1 MGLEIR
7 RIRPIYGANV
17 FALFPIV
24 YAEVKLNEFL
34 NISSKDVPEFVDRL
48 LSFFP
53 GLKKHK
59 CSYDFEGGFVLRL
72 KEGTYLPHIAE
83 HLALEIQ
90 NILGINAK
98 FGKSIWI
105 KDDIYWVAIEYEGE
119 KTASLALRYSLE
131 IVEKLLSGEEIS
143 RDEIESYL
151 NDIKKEYE
159 YERLGPSTRAII
171 EAAKE
176 RWIPVTPVEMDWSM
190 FQLGY
195 GKKAK
200 MISASVTSETSL
212 LSGDIAKDKFMSKKM
227 LMDAGVPVPVGY
239 VVKNP
244 DDAVRAARK
253 IGYPVVVKPLDSHH
267 GRGVIGCIKNDED
280 VRSAYIVARKYS
292 KKVIVEE
299 HLRGDDYRFLVVDG
313 KMVAAARR
321 VPPYIIGDGKRNIKE
336 LVDELNKD
344 PRRGWG
350 HENYL
355 TKVRIGEEEINY
367 LKRQGFN
374 LMDIVPKGEIVYLRR
389 NANLST
395 GGTAEDVTDE
405 ICEEIKLAVERAAK
419 TIGLDVC
426 GVDAI
431 IKDVKKP
438 LGNGNGGI
446 IEINTAPGLRM
457 HIKPTKGKS
466 RDVGGEIIDYLFPH
480 GDGRI
485 PVIAI
490 TGTNGKTSVVKI
502 VGKILENKGYCVGMT
517 TTGGIY
523 ICGKKVVEGDT
534 TGPWSARLV
543 LRDRSVDIAV
553 LECARGGIWRRGLGY
568 DRAYI
573 GCVLNIREDHIGVD
587 GIENLDDI
595 FWIKS
600 VVTEAVL
607 PYGYSIVNAEDIY
620 AERLLERARGKHA
633 LFSTK
638 KNELVEREI
647 KSDGIAVYIENGI
660 VYYEN
665 KERREKVMKVGELTY
680 ALGGY
685 LMANVENSLAA
696 ILIAKLMG
704 IENNIIRDTLFTL
717 EPGSFSGR
725 LNIKEYKG
733 KKIIVD
739 YAHNPDSILK
749 LKDLVDYIK
758 PRETWCVIAIPGDR
772 DDSLLIKDGEA
783 AAWVFNHIL
792 ITAREKDLRGREKN
806 DLLEKISSGAK
817 RVRGRDVNV
826 VQDADDAIR
835 YAIHKAKSGDAVFI
849 LMGFDTVEDVI
860 KKLKMQSY

>member
-7 RIRPIYGANV
+7 RIRVVNGANV

-34 NISSKDVPEFVDRL
+34 NISSKDIPGFVDKI

-59 CSYDFEGGFVLRL
+59 CSYGVEGGFVRRLR
-72 KEGTYLPHIAE
+72 EGTYLPHIAE

-90 NILGINAK
+90 NIIGINAK

-105 KDDIYWVAIEYEGE
+105 KDDIYWVAVEYEGE

-176 RWIPVTPVEMDWSM
+176 RLIPVTPVEMDWSM

-212 LSGDIAKDKFMSKKM
+212 LASDVAKDKFMSKKM

-267 GRGVIGCIKNDED
+267 GKGVIGCIKNDED
-280 VRSAYIVARKYS
+280 VRGAYIVARKYS
-292 KKVIVEE
+292 NKVIVEE
-299 HLRGDDYRFLVVDG
+299 HLRGDDHRFLVVNG

-321 VPPYIIGDGKRNIKE
+321 VPPYILGDGKRTVKE
-336 LVDELNKD
+336 LVDELNNN
-344 PRRGWG
+344 PLRGWG

-367 LKRQGFN
+367 LKQQGFI
-374 LMDIVPKGEIVYLRR
+374 LTDIVPKGEIVYLRR

-395 GGTAEDVTDE
+395 GGMAEDVTDE
-405 ICEEIKLAVERAAK
+405 ICEEIKMAVERAAK
-419 TIGLDVC
+419 AIGLDVC

-431 IKDVKKP
+431 IKDIKRP

-457 HIKPTKGKS
+457 HIKPTKGKG
-466 RDVGGEIIDYLFPH
+466 RNVGMDIINHLFPS
-480 GDGRI
+480 DNGRI

-502 VGKILENKGYCVGMT
+502 VEKILENKGYCVGMT

-543 LRDRSVDIAV
+543 LRDRDVDVAV

-607 PYGYSIVNAEDIY
+607 PYGYSVVNAEDTY
-620 AERLLERARGKHA
+620 AEKLLERARGRHA
-633 LFSTK
+633 VFSMK
-638 KNELVEREI
+638 KNDIVERELRN
-647 KSDGIAVYIENGI
+647 GGTGVYTENGVI
-660 VYYEN
+660 YYEA
-665 KERREKVMKVGELTY
+665 KEKKEKIMKVEEVKY
-680 ALGGY
+680 ALGGN
-685 LMANVENSLAA
+685 LRANLENSLAA
-696 ILIAKLMG
+696 ILITKLMDVDNET
-704 IENNIIRDTLFTL
+704 IKNTLSSL
-717 EPGSFSGR
+717 APGAFSGR
-725 LNIKEYKG
+725 LNIREYKG

-739 YAHNPDSILK
+739 YAHNPDAILK
-749 LKDLVDYIK
+749 LRDLVDFIK
-758 PRETWCVIAIPGDR
+758 PKETWCVIAIPGDR
-772 DDSLLIKDGEA
+772 DDELLMEDGEA
-783 AAWVFNHIL
+783 AAQVFGHIL
-792 ITAREKDLRGREKN
+792 ITAREKDLRGRKKE
-806 DLLEKISSGAK
+806 DLLQKILDGAK
-817 RVRGRDVNV
+817 RVKGKDVRVMQN
-826 VQDADDAIR
+826 ADNAINYALNKSKEGDAI
-835 YAIHKAKSGDAVFI
+835 FI
-849 LMGFDTVEDVI
+849 LMG
-860 KKLKMQSY
+860 LKSVDEIL

>member
-1 MGLEIR
+1 MGIEIR
-7 RIRPIYGANV
+7 RIRTIYGANV
-17 FALFPIV
+17 FALYPVV
-24 YAEVKLNEFL
+24 YVEVKLNEFL
-34 NISSKDVPEFVDRL
+34 NISSKDVPGFNEKL

-53 GLKKHK
+53 GLKKHR

-72 KEGTYLPHIAE
+72 KEGTYLPHISE
-83 HLALEIQ
+83 HVAIEIQ
-90 NILGINAK
+90 NILGINVR

-119 KTASLALRYSLE
+119 KTASMALRYSFE
-131 IVEKLLSGEEIS
+131 IVEKLLSRKEVTRE
-143 RDEIESYL
+143 EIESYL
-151 NDIKKEYE
+151 NDVRKEYE
-159 YERLGPSTRAII
+159 YEKLGPSTRSII
-171 EAAKE
+171 EAARK
-176 RWIPVTPVEMDWSM
+176 RKIPVTPIEMEWSM

-200 MISASVTSETSL
+200 RISASVTSETSL
-212 LSGDIAKDKFMSKKM
+212 LSGDIAKDKYMSKKI
-227 LMDAGVPVPVGY
+227 LMDSGIPVPVGY

-244 DDAVRAARK
+244 DEAVEIARK

-267 GRGVIGCIKNDED
+267 GKGVLGCIKNDEE
-280 VRSAYIVARKYS
+280 VRMAYNVARRYS
-292 KKVIVEE
+292 RDVMVEK
-299 HLRGDDYRFLVVDG
+299 HLQGGDYRFLVVNG

-321 VPPYIIGDGKRNIKE
+321 IPPYIVGDGKRNIKE

-355 TKVRIGEEEINY
+355 TKVKIGEEEISY
-367 LKRQGFN
+367 LKQQGFN
-374 LMDIVPKGEIVYLRR
+374 LMDIVPEGEIVYLRR

-405 ICEEIKLAVERAAK
+405 VCEDIKMCVERAAK
-419 TIGLDVC
+419 AIGLDVC

-431 IKDVKKP
+431 IKDIKKP

-457 HIKPTKGKS
+457 HIKPTKGKG
-466 RDVGGEIIDYLFPH
+466 RDVGSDIVNDLFPND
-480 GDGRI
+480 DGRI

-502 VGKILENKGYCVGMT
+502 LGKILKEKGYTVGMT

-523 ICGKKVVEGDT
+523 VDGKRIVKGDT
-534 TGPWSARLV
+534 TGPWSARVILKD
-543 LRDRSVDIAV
+543 RDADVAV

-607 PYGYSIVNAEDIY
+607 PEGYSVVNGEDKY
-620 AERLLERARGKHA
+620 AEKLLNRARGKHA
-633 LFSTK
+633 VFSTR
-638 KNELVEREI
+638 KNSLVEKEI
-647 KSDGIAVYIENGI
+647 KRNGVAIYIENGI
-660 VYYEN
+660 IYYEEGEN
-665 KERREKVMKVGELTY
+665 REEIMKVKDVKY
-680 ALGGY
+680 ALGGA
-685 LMANVENSLAA
+685 LRANLENSLAS
-696 ILIAKLMG
+696 ILIAKLMNVG
-704 IENNIIRDTLFTL
+704 NKIIRKIFSTLA
-717 EPGSFSGR
+717 PSSFSGR
-725 LNIKEYKG
+725 LNMKDYKG

-749 LKDLVDYIK
+749 LQDFINYINPK
-758 PRETWCVIAIPGDR
+758 ETWCLLAIPGDR
-772 DDSLLIKDGEA
+772 EDCLLIKDGEA
-783 AAWVFNHIL
+783 AGKVFDHIF
-792 ITAREKDLRGREKN
+792 ITAREKDLRGRKKD
-806 DLLEKISSGAK
+806 DLLNKLAEGAK
-817 RVRGRDVNV
+817 KVRGKDVRIIG
-826 VQDADDAIR
+826 DSDDALKKI
-835 YAIHKAKSGDAVFI
+835 IKEAKEGDAIFI
-849 LMGFDTVEDVI
+849 LMGLESVEEI
-860 KKLKMQSY
+860 KFIS